1 MPCAKADKGG
11 AAMRKAIKDQAMK
24 LAAAIREAGRREI
37 GLAFGVHRRSGAA
50 LGATGTRHCARTDA
64 GCA

>member
-1 MPCAKADKGG
+1 
-11 AAMRKAIKDQAMK
+11 MRKTIKDQAMK

>member
-1 MPCAKADKGG
+1 
-11 AAMRKAIKDQAMK
+11 MRRVIKDQSMM
-24 LAAAIREAGRREI
+24 LDAAIRETGKHEI

-50 LGATGTRHCARTDA
+50 LGATGTRHCARRDA

>member
-1 MPCAKADKGG
+1 
-11 AAMRKAIKDQAMK
+11 MRRVIKDQPMM
-24 LAAAIREAGRREI
+24 LAATIREAGKHEI

>member
-1 MPCAKADKGG
+1 
-11 AAMRKAIKDQAMK
+11 MRRVIKDQSVMRAV
-24 LAAAIREAGRREI
+24 AIHEAGKREI

-50 LGATGTRHCARTDA
+50 LGATRTRHCARTDA